1 MNDLIGRVSEKN
13 ILEESLNSSMAELIA
28 VYGRRRVGKTYLIR
42 TVYEREITFEISG
55 VHNEGL
61 SQQLENFTSILTE
74 YAGTAIPFKKPK
86 NWFEAFGMLQKYLE
100 QKKTKNKKQVIFFDE
115 FPWLNTHKSRFLSAF
130 EHFWNSW
137 ASRQNN
143 LIVVICGSAASWMIQ
158 KVIRNKGGLHNRVT
172 RRMRLIPFNL
182 SETEE
187 YLKSKRIKLDRYQI
201 IQLYMVMGGI
211 PHYLKEIKV
220 GQSFIQI
227 IDNICFDKDGL
238 LNDEFKS
245 LYISLFDNATNHIN
259 VVRALAKKTSGL
271 NRNEIIDVCKLSTG
285 GGTSVIL
292 EELEESGFI
301 TSYIPFNKK
310 SNEIIYK
317 LTDEYSLFYLK
328 FIESNRNYGEG
339 TWTKKSQ
346 SSSWRSWSGLAFE
359 TICLTHIKA
368 IKKALGISGIYSEE
382 SIWRFQ
388 GNKENEGTQ
397 IDLIIDRQDSC
408 INVCEIKFSKDEF
421 IIDKKYANELEQKLK
436 VFERK
441 TKTKK
446 TLFLTMISTYG
457 VKENEYKVNLIQQN
471 IKMDSLFDGK

>member
-1 MNDLIGRVSEKN
+1 MNDLIGRILEKN
-13 ILEESLNSSMAELIA
+13 ILEESLNSPMAELIA

-42 TVYEREITFEISG
+42 TVYEKEITFEISG

-61 SQQLENFTSILTE
+61 FQQLENFTSLLTE
-74 YAGTAIPFKKPK
+74 FAGTTIPFQKPK

-100 QKKTKNKKQVIFFDE
+100 QKKIKNKKQVIFFDE

-182 SETEE
+182 SETED
-187 YLKSKRIKLDRYQI
+187 YLKSKRIKIDRYQI

-220 GQSFIQI
+220 GQSFVQM
-227 IDNICFDKDGL
+227 IDNICFNKDGL

-259 VVRALAKKTSGL
+259 VVRALAKKYSGL
-271 NRNEIIDVCKLSTG
+271 NRNEIIEVCNLSTG

-328 FIESNRNYGEG
+328 FIESNRNYGDG
-339 TWTKKSQ
+339 TWTKKAQ
-346 SSSWRSWSGLAFE
+346 SSSWKSWSGLAFE

-382 SIWRFQ
+382 SVWRFQ
-388 GNKENEGTQ
+388 GNEEDEGTQ
-397 IDLIIDRQDSC
+397 IDLLIDRQDFC

-421 IIDKKYANELEQKLK
+421 IIDKKYANELKQKLK

-446 TLFLTMISTYG
+446 TLFLTMISTFG
-457 VKENEYKVNLIQQN
+457 VKSNEYKLNLVQQN
-471 IKMDSLFDGK
+471 ITMESLFDNR